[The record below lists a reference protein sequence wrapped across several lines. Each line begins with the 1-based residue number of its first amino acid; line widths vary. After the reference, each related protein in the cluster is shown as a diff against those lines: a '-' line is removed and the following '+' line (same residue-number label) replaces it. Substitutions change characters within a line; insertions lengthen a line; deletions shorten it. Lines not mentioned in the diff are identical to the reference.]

1 MTAANAGEWALVRD
15 HLHDLVQ
22 GGLTPLSGGRLL
34 RASSERLGD
43 PAALRELV
51 RWAAML
57 ETWIPTDVT
66 PTSFCEDQLLQQARV
81 LLAGTWP
88 PRDG

>member
-1 MTAANAGEWALVRD
+1 MTSANADEWALVRD

-22 GGLTPLSGGRLL
+22 GGLAPLPGGRLL
-34 RASSERLGD
+34 RVSSERLGD

-66 PTSFCEDQLLQQARV
+66 PTSFCEDQLLQQARS

-88 PRDG
+88 PRGA